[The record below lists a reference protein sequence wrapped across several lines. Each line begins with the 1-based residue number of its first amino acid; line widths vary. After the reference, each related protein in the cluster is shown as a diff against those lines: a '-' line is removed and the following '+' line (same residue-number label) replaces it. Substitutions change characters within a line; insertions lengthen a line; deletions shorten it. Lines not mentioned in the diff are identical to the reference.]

1 MKCFRL
7 LMGMMLALAGGL
19 VLAGPEAPQTIG
31 PARVYQTSGDY
42 QTIKAFLLAEIRG
55 RGLVV
60 NRIGD
65 VNDMLGRTA
74 GAVGATVTAYRH
86 AEAILFCKADLSHNI
101 TNANI
106 HNIVLCPYSI
116 VIYEP
121 RSRPGTVFLGYRG
134 TGSELPAVRIINRLL
149 DEIIQQVVD
158 M

>member
-1 MKCFRL
+1 MTCL
-7 LMGMMLALAGGL
+7 LAWPVLL
-19 VLAGPEAPQTIG
+19 VGTESPHTSG
-31 PARVYQTSGDY
+31 PARVYQTWGDY
-42 QTIKAFLLAEIRG
+42 ETIKAFLLAEIRG

-74 GAVGATVTAYRH
+74 GAVGATITAYRN

-121 RSRPGTVFLGYRG
+121 RSQPGTIFLGYRG
-134 TGSELPAVRIINRLL
+134 TGSEFPAVRIINRLL

>member
-1 MKCFRL
+1 MA
-7 LMGMMLALAGGL
+7 LMFVPAWPVAW
-19 VLAGPEAPQTIG
+19 AGPEPPMTIG

-42 QTIKAFLLAEIRG
+42 ETIKAFLLAEISG

-74 GAVGATVTAYRH
+74 GAVGVTVTAYRH

-101 TNANI
+101 TSANI

-121 RSRPGTVFLGYRG
+121 RARPGTIFLSYRA
-134 TGSELPAVRIINRLL
+134 TGAALPAVRIVNRLL
-149 DEIIQQVVD
+149 DSIIRQVVD